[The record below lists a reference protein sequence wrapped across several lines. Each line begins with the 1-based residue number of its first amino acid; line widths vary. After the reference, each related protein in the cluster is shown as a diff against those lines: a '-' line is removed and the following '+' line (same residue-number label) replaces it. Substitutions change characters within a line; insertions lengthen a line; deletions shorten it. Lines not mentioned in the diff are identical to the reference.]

1 MRFIYELT
9 VCLCRM
15 TTNVQGVNPLFALS
29 AFNLF
34 FYLLTPAIVLW
45 YVYFRMSRKQL
56 YDLANKIP
64 GSEGLPL
71 LGNALDFMQDPHSE
85 YNNNNNSNRYGD
97 VGNDYKLCV
106 CFFF

>member
-1 MRFIYELT
+1 M
-9 VCLCRM
+9 V
-15 TTNVQGVNPLFALS
+15 TNVQGVNPLFALS

-45 YVYFRMSRKQL
+45 YIYFRMSRKQL
-56 YDLANKIP
+56 YDLASKIP

-85 YNNNNNSNRYGD
+85 
-97 VGNDYKLCV
+97 LLIIIL
-106 CFFF
+106 